1 MCFFLEMKSALCG
14 CVGAICLILL
24 NVVNFSGLA
33 FVNLCCGCLWKFV
46 FFIGEWFEKCKQIL
60 GDLCFSL
67 NCRRGF
73 FTGRPSTT
81 RHFFCPNKRNETK
94 KSAGYAPELN
104 LFIQHRFAR
113 WSVMFF

>member
-60 GDLCFSL
+60 GICVFRSIAAGAFLRAGPQQLVISFA
-67 NCRRGF
+67 R
-73 FTGRPSTT
+73 T
-81 RHFFCPNKRNETK
+81 KETK
-94 KSAGYAPELN
+94 RRKAPATL
-104 LFIQHRFAR
+104 R
-113 WSVMFF
+113 S

>member
-46 FFIGEWFEKCKQIL
+46 FFIGKWFEKCKQIL

-67 NCRRGF
+67 NCRWGF
-73 FTGRPSTT
+73 
-81 RHFFCPNKRNETK
+81 
-94 KSAGYAPELN
+94 L
-104 LFIQHRFAR
+104 RFAVAQTLLGFCSSAAR
-113 WSVMFF
+113 A